1 MSLRGVFFA
10 ILIHDDYEQR
20 NGIESEA
27 FTPAMCWEN
36 YSILKDLVDI
46 KFIEDPQFQLKNREN

>member
-1 MSLRGVFFA
+1 MSLSGVFFA
-10 ILIHDDYEQR
+10 ILIHDDYEQK

-36 YSILKDLVDI
+36 YRILKDLVDI
-46 KFIEDPQFQLKNREN
+46 KFIEDPQFELKN